1 MHKLDA
7 FIDDLPKAE
16 LHMHLEGSLEP
27 ELVLE
32 LARRNDVELPWASA
46 SELRRAYAFNDL
58 RSFLNLYWTGCQT
71 LRREHDFYD
80 MTMAY
85 LRRARLDNVLH
96 AEVFLGMQNFTTRGI
111 EVDTVMRG
119 ILRAFRDAASQLGM
133 SAYLMVVAQRHR
145 SEAEACE
152 LLEQILPWANDIAA
166 IGLGGPE
173 VGYPPSGFVDFFRT
187 CRKKGF
193 RVVVHA
199 GEEGPAAYVREA
211 VELLGADRIDHGN
224 ACQDDPALVRLI
236 VERGTPLTLCPISNL
251 RLNVIPTIGAH
262 PLKRFMEAGVTTTL
276 NSDDPS
282 YFGGYVNDNYKACRN
297 AFGLTASHLATLA
310 RNSFTSAFLR
320 ESEKRRFLD
329 LIDERIAG

>member
-1 MHKLDA
+1 MHELDS

-46 SELRRAYAFNDL
+46 SELRRAYAFDDL
-58 RSFLNLYWTGCQT
+58 QSFLNLYWAGCQT
-71 LRREHDFYD
+71 LRREQDFYD

-85 LRRARLDNVLH
+85 LRRARSDNVLH

-119 ILRAFRDAASQLGM
+119 ILGAFRDAASQLGM

-145 SEAEACE
+145 SEAEAYE

-199 GEEGPAAYVREA
+199 GEEGPASYVREA
-211 VELLGADRIDHGN
+211 FELLGADRIDHGN

-236 VERGTPLTLCPISNL
+236 AERGTPLTLCPISNL

-262 PLKRFMEAGVTTTL
+262 PLKRFMEAGVKATL

-282 YFGGYVNDNYKACRN
+282 YFSGYVNDNYKACRS
-297 AFGLTASHLATLA
+297 AFQLTASDLATLA
-310 RNSFTSAFLR
+310 RNSFASAFLGD
-320 ESEKRRFLD
+320 SEKRRYLD
-329 LIDERIAG
+329 LIDERIAR